1 MSSPLTAE
9 KYLSTHYILIY
20 LEDAICQLLEQKEE
34 NSKVNPAKFF
44 ADYFNGI
51 KRGTHT
57 LFREFRF
64 VAATPYNRACFTHTF
79 WKCFRYIG
87 KKQDLLQVR
96 EYHALLSL
104 LCFDFPYEIVQ
115 KTARIILMD
124 DALDCLMS
132 FPDFIYAFQVQ
143 FYFNEFLCKC
153 ADVFNKLLSS
163 PHSPRETVVVP
174 TETTEGKNNSPTHGK
189 SGSLPERAANAS
201 DTVDAQLFL
210 KSLVSHCE
218 KAESFSPLPNILR
231 EILLPLQR
239 VSFYGFVMALVQ
251 CESLNSSIGKLPPK
265 VKLLDYADADKDRN
279 STNQSQPINAS
290 TQRVANG
297 KAAPSTLSRY
307 AGHGAQSG
315 VIPMTTT
322 SSSITSSKANL
333 HVTSKSSGKDG
344 CGPLKMVED
353 TEPSPTIGFNCPE
366 SAYYFSFC
374 TDFPTTHASGPPP
387 PAPSSSSTGHGGASR
402 LHTPVSMSQSRRSS
416 NGVTTVQRIPAKGTA
431 VGGSAEALES
441 GVGTESAV
449 DTTDSGQDDPSSD
462 DSETSEDN

>member
-1 MSSPLTAE
+1 MSSSLTAE
-9 KYLSTHYILIY
+9 KYLSTHHILIY

-51 KRGTHT
+51 KRGTHA
-57 LFREFRF
+57 LFREYRF

-163 PHSPRETVVVP
+163 PHSPREAVVVP
-174 TETTEGKNNSPTHGK
+174 TETTEGKNNSPTHGGK
-189 SGSLPERAANAS
+189 IGSLTERATNAS

-210 KSLVSHCE
+210 KSLVIHCE
-218 KAESFSPLPNILR
+218 KAESFAPLPNILR

-265 VKLLDYADADKDRN
+265 VKLLDYADADKDRS
-279 STNQSQPINAS
+279 STNPTQPNNNPP
-290 TQRVANG
+290 RVANG
-297 KAAPSTLSRY
+297 KATPPSVSRY
-307 AGHGAQSG
+307 AIHGTQYGSASSGGGMPLVSTASKGSG
-315 VIPMTTT
+315 VHNG
-322 SSSITSSKANL
+322 ITP
-333 HVTSKSSGKDG
+333 KSSG
-344 CGPLKMVED
+344 
-353 TEPSPTIGFNCPE
+353 
-366 SAYYFSFC
+366 
-374 TDFPTTHASGPPP
+374 PPA
-387 PAPSSSSTGHGGASR
+387 PAPSSSTHTVSSR

-416 NGVTTVQRIPAKGTA
+416 GGATTVQRVAKGTA

-449 DTTDSGQDDPSSD
+449 DTTDSGPEDPSSD
-462 DSETSEDN
+462 DSETSEEN